1 MFLSVY
7 YDSEIVFGEG
17 NGNPLQY
24 SCLGNPMDGEAWWAT
39 VYGVTENRTRLSDFF
54 FLFLRMVL
62 ITASYTMF
70 QTSVHRSSGTLSITS
85 NPLNLLVTSTV
96 NHKGFDLGHT

>member
-24 SCLGNPMDGEAWWAT
+24 TCLGNPMDGEAWRAT
-39 VYGVTENRTRLSDFF
+39 VYGVTKSQTQLSD
-54 FLFLRMVL
+54 
-62 ITASYTMF
+62 
-70 QTSVHRSSGTLSITS
+70 
-85 NPLNLLVTSTV
+85 
-96 NHKGFDLGHT
+96 